1 MIQITIPLP
10 PSMNR
15 LWRSTKGGTVYRSPK
30 YVEWRTPAIWQIV
43 AQAKGKKIIGPYKLT
58 MRVVRPDKRKRDLD
72 NLLKAASDALVSAG
86 VLEDHHCEWIDAQ
99 WVTEGPECVLIVE
112 EIK

>member
-1 MIQITIPLP
+1 MIQIILSLP

-30 YVEWRTPAIWQIV
+30 YTEWRTPAIQQITT
-43 AQAKGKKIIGPYKLT
+43 QAKGKKIIGPYKLT
-58 MRVVRPDKRKRDLD
+58 MQVVRPDKRKRDLD
-72 NLLKAASDALVSAG
+72 NLLKAASDALVSAK
-86 VLEDHHCEWIDAQ
+86 VLEDHHCEWIDAR
-99 WVTEGPECVLIVE
+99 WVKEGPECVLIIE